1 MNNAYLDRAKKR
13 IDNPRILI
21 NLAASRASE
30 LAKRYRPM
38 VVVPAADDHHY
49 LNIAL
54 LEIAEGVLDVKYNAD
69 YK

>member
-13 IDNPRILI
+13 IENPRVLI
-21 NLAASRASE
+21 NLAAKRASE
-30 LAKRYRPM
+30 LAQRYRPM
-38 VVVPAADDHHY
+38 VQVPPKDDHNY

-54 LEIAEGVLDVKYNAD
+54 LEIAEGALDAKYHED